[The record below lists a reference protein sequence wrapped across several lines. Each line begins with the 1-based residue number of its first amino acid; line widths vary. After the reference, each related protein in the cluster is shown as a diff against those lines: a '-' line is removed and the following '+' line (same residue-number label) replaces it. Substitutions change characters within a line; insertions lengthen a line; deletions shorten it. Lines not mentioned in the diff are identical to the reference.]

1 MSVPPT
7 NKVLKV
13 MNRMRSMTAAASFHS
28 FFLSSSSSATS
39 RSSDSFRNCARR
51 RLRISTSSLSVVPNV
66 ISTASTLFFLL
77 PTGDGVAGFN
87 EGFMRR
93 QDASFIHMS
102 HFTCPHT
109 TDDIQSNNSTDSRP
123 AHTTRVHEPCSR
135 PVNTGVILDTH
146 DNGCVGN
153 PRYCRRP
160 TSIK

>member
-1 MSVPPT
+1 MLIVLTKTTVKVMEKMRVPPT

-13 MNRMRSMTAAASFHS
+13 MKRMRSMTAAANFHS
-28 FFLSSSSSATS
+28 FFLSSSSSAMS

-66 ISTASTLFFLL
+66 ISHGRGPSFCKSTASLLFFRM

-102 HFTCPHT
+102 HFICPRT
-109 TDDIQSNNSTDSRP
+109 TDDIQSDKLTD
-123 AHTTRVHEPCSR
+123 
-135 PVNTGVILDTH
+135 
-146 DNGCVGN
+146 
-153 PRYCRRP
+153 
-160 TSIK
+160 